1 VPGEDIG
8 LDSIITLSAEHLSA
22 NLDDELV
29 LLNPRTAR
37 YHAVH
42 GPGNQIFQ
50 LLAQPRTVRELCDAM
65 TARFEVADDICQ
77 RDVLD
82 FVRALIR
89 EELAVAT

>member
-1 VPGEDIG
+1 VSGDDIG
-8 LDSIITLSAEHLSA
+8 LDSTVTLSADHLSA

-50 LLAQPRTVRELCDAM
+50 LLGQPRTVRELCDAM
-65 TARFEVADDICQ
+65 TARFDVADDICQ

-82 FVRALIR
+82 FIRALIR
-89 EELAVAT
+89 EELAAAT